1 MAVYEQDNGV
11 MFCGGTTLPE
21 QVQNQIDKQLDP
33 TTLVHKSDKNVA
45 NGVAGLDSNAKVEL
59 AQMPYTAGA
68 GIVISGGVVSNSAP
82 NVQADWGASSGQAQI
97 LNKPVFSSGL
107 TETSG
112 VVSLAAATTSSI
124 GGVIP
129 DGSTIVVSD
138 GVISAT
144 NSGGSGGAPTLTWHT
159 NNTGS
164 SITISDTSSA
174 TLVKVYKNGLL
185 LEPTADYSVSGTT
198 LTLTTALIA
207 TDKIT
212 TEVF

>member
-1 MAVYEQDNGV
+1 MAIYEQDNGV
-11 MFCGGTTLPE
+11 QFCGGTTLPE
-21 QVQNQIDKQLDP
+21 QVQHEIDKQLDP

-59 AQMPYTAGA
+59 AQMPYTAGT
-68 GIVISGGVVSNSAP
+68 GIVINGGVVSNSAP

-97 LNKPVFSSGL
+97 LNKPVFGSGL

-129 DGSTIVVSD
+129 DGSTIVVSG

-144 NSGGSGGAPTLTWHT
+144 GGGGGGAPTLTWYT
-159 NNTGS
+159 GNTGS
-164 SITISDTSSA
+164 SITIADTSSA

-185 LEPTADYSVSGTT
+185 LEPTADYSISGTT